1 MGLSAAMAP
10 TKLRRRGHDRGRVLV
25 DLAVMLA
32 DGGEA
37 ISDLAVLRDQPTLFG
52 EVASLA
58 TGVADTRSDRRR
70 RARPDRGRRGLP
82 LVRQAWAAGADPGFY
97 VIDFDATLVNSHSEK
112 EDAAPTYKRGFGF
125 HPLMAY
131 LDATG
136 EALAAKLRP
145 GNAGSNTAADHVEVL
160 DLALAQ
166 LPVDPHEHEVIART
180 DSAALTHGFI
190 DACRARWVR
199 FAVGHDLTA
208 PIRTACISVPNSWW
222 VPAITAD
229 GTDER
234 DDAEVAEITDLVDL
248 SRWPDGTR
256 AIVRREDPHPGA
268 QLTFTDLDGHRFQV
282 FITDLTDPDIAYL
295 EALHRG
301 RGRAEKRIC
310 DAKDTGLANLPSA
323 NFAINTAWV
332 QLVLVAQ
339 DLLAWTKLLCLDGD
353 LARAE
358 PKRLRY
364 CALPHRR
371 DHRSQRPTHPAP
383 HRRRLALDRP
393 DRQRVHTSP
402 RPRADLNTL
411 RSPGNG
417 TQRSNATEHAHRRP
431 QPANSSRPH
440 TITATRPTHPNQP
453 RAKPPSRAAY

>member
-1 MGLSAAMAP
+1 MKRNSTRPRLWVTGDGKNVVAHAGARVLCDLADVLGLTDGLSAAMAP
-10 TKLRRRGHDRGRVLV
+10 TKQRRRGHDRGRVLV

-37 ISDLAVLRDQPTLFG
+37 ISDLGVLRDQPTLFG
-52 EVASLA
+52 EVASVPTAWRALEAIDDTTLA
-58 TGVADTRSDRRR
+58 RIAVARAAAR
-70 RARPDRGRRGLP
+70 RA
-82 LVRQAWAAGADPGFY
+82 AWAAGADPGFY
-97 VIDFDATLVNSHSEK
+97 VIDFDGTLVNSHSEK
-112 EDAAPTYKRGFGF
+112 EQAAPTYKRGFGF

-136 EALAAKLRP
+136 AALAAKLRP

-160 DLALAQ
+160 DLALEQ
-166 LPVDPHEHEVIART
+166 LPVDPHEHEIIART

-190 DACRARWVR
+190 DACRARGVR

-208 PIRTACISVPNSWW
+208 PVRTACISVPNSWW

-229 GTDER
+229 GVDER
-234 DDAEVAEITDLVDL
+234 EDAEVAEITALVDL

-256 AIVRREDPHPGA
+256 AIARREDPHPGA
-268 QLTFTDLDGHRFQV
+268 QLTFTDFEGRRYQV
-282 FITDLTDPDIAYL
+282 FITDLDDPDIAYL

-310 DAKDTGLANLPSA
+310 DAKDTGLENLPSA
-323 NFAINTAWV
+323 HFAINRAWV

-339 DLLAWTKLLCLDGD
+339 DLLAWTKLLCLNGE

-364 CALPHRR
+364 TLFHAAGIIVRSGRRNQLRIAAGWPWANQLVNAFTRARALA
-371 DHRSQRPTHPAP
+371 PT
-383 HRRRLALDRP
+383 
-393 DRQRVHTSP
+393 
-402 RPRADLNTL
+402 
-411 RSPGNG
+411 
-417 TQRSNATEHAHRRP
+417 
-431 QPANSSRPH
+431 
-440 TITATRPTHPNQP
+440 
-453 RAKPPSRAAY
+453 

>member
-1 MGLSAAMAP
+1 MKRNSTRPRLWVTGDGKHVVAHAGARVLCDLADELGLTDGVSAAMLP
-10 TKLRRRGHDRGRVLV
+10 TKQRRRGHDRGRVLV

-37 ISDLAVLRDQPTLFG
+37 VSDLAVLADQPTVFG
-52 EVASLA
+52 EVASTATAWRTLDAIDDDVLA
-58 TGVADTRSDRRR
+58 RIATARADA
-70 RARPDRGRRGLP
+70 RAA
-82 LVRQAWAAGADPGFY
+82 AWAAGVDPKFY
-97 VIDFDATLVNSHSEK
+97 VIDFDGTLVNSHSDK
-112 EDAAPTYKRGFGF
+112 EHAAPTYKRGFGF

-166 LPVDPHEHEVIART
+166 LPIDPHEHEVIART

-190 DACRARWVR
+190 DACRARGVR

-229 GTDER
+229 GTEMR
-234 DDAEVAEITDLVDL
+234 EDAEVAEITALVDL

-256 AIVRREDPHPGA
+256 AIARREDPHPGA
-268 QLTFTDLDGHRFQV
+268 QLTFTDFEGRRYQV
-282 FITDLTDPDIAYL
+282 FITDLNDPDIAYL

-323 NFAINTAWV
+323 NFAINAAWV
-332 QLVLVAQ
+332 QLVLIAQ
-339 DLLAWTKLLCLDGD
+339 DLLAWTKLLCLDGE
-353 LARAE
+353 LAYAE

-364 CALPHRR
+364 TLLHAAGIIVHSGRQTRLRIAAGWPWADQLVNAFTRAHAL
-371 DHRSQRPTHPAP
+371 AP
-383 HRRRLALDRP
+383 
-393 DRQRVHTSP
+393 
-402 RPRADLNTL
+402 
-411 RSPGNG
+411 
-417 TQRSNATEHAHRRP
+417 
-431 QPANSSRPH
+431 
-440 TITATRPTHPNQP
+440 I
-453 RAKPPSRAAY
+453 

>member
-1 MGLSAAMAP
+1 MQRNSTRPRLLVTGDGKNVVGHAGCRLLCDLADELGLTDGLSAAMAP
-10 TKLRRRGHDRGRVLV
+10 TKQRRRGHDRGQVLV

-37 ISDLAVLRDQPTLFG
+37 ISDLVVLADQPALFG
-52 EVASLA
+52 EVASLPTA
-58 TGVADTRSDRRR
+58 WRTLEAVDEAALARIAAA
-70 RARPDRGRRGLP
+70 RAAARA
-82 LVRQAWAAGADPGFY
+82 QAWAAGADPGFY
-97 VIDFDATLVNSHSEK
+97 VIDFDGTLVNSHSEK
-112 EDAAPTYKRGFGF
+112 EGAAPTYKRGFGF

-136 EALAAKLRP
+136 EALAGLLRP
-145 GNAGSNTAADHVEVL
+145 GNAGSNTAVDHVEVL
-160 DLALAQ
+160 DAALVQ
-166 LPVDPHEHEVIART
+166 LPVDPHEQQVIART

-190 DACRARWVR
+190 DACRARGVW

-229 GTDER
+229 GVDER
-234 DDAEVAEITDLVDL
+234 DDAEVAEITTLVDL
-248 SRWPDGTR
+248 SRWPAGTR

-268 QLTFTDLDGHRFQV
+268 QLTFTDFEGRRYQV
-282 FITDLTDPDIAYL
+282 FITDLDDPDIAYL

-323 NFAINTAWV
+323 NFAINAAWV
-332 QLVLVAQ
+332 QLVLIAQ

-364 CALPHRR
+364 CLFHAAGIIARSGRR
-371 DHRSQRPTHPAP
+371 V
-383 HRRRLALDRP
+383 RLRIATGWPWVDELVNAFT
-393 DRQRVHTSP
+393 RVHT
-402 RPRADLNTL
+402 LTL
-411 RSPGNG
+411 R
-417 TQRSNATEHAHRRP
+417 T
-431 QPANSSRPH
+431 
-440 TITATRPTHPNQP
+440 
-453 RAKPPSRAAY
+453 

>member
-1 MGLSAAMAP
+1 MKRNSTRPRLLVTGDAKHVVAHAGARVLCDLADEVGLTDGLSVAMAP
-10 TKLRRRGHDRGRVLV
+10 TKQRRRGHDRGQVLV

-37 ISDLAVLRDQPTLFG
+37 ISDLAVLADQPALFG
-52 EVASLA
+52 EVASVPTAWRTLDVIDDGVLA
-58 TGVADTRSDRRR
+58 RIATA
-70 RARPDRGRRGLP
+70 RAAARK
-82 LVRQAWAAGADPGFY
+82 VAWAAGADPGFY

-112 EDAAPTYKRGFGF
+112 ERAAPTYKRGFGF

-136 EALAAKLRP
+136 EALAAKLRA

-160 DLALAQ
+160 DASLAQ

-190 DACRARWVR
+190 DACRERGVR

-208 PIRTACISVPNSWW
+208 PIRNACISVPKSWW
-222 VPAITAD
+222 VSAVTAD

-234 DDAEVAEITDLVDL
+234 DDAEVAEITALVDL
-248 SRWPDGTR
+248 SRWPAGTR
-256 AIVRREDPHPGA
+256 AIVRREEPHPGA
-268 QLTFTDLDGHRFQV
+268 QLTFTDYEGRRYQV
-282 FITDLTDPDIAYL
+282 FVTDLDDPDIAYL

-310 DAKDTGLANLPSA
+310 DAKDTGLANLPSKD
-323 NFAINTAWV
+323 FAINQAWV
-332 QLVLVAQ
+332 QLVLIAQ

-364 CALPHRR
+364 TLFHAAGIIVRSGRRTRLRVAAHWPWADQLVEAFTRVRALE
-371 DHRSQRPTHPAP
+371 PT
-383 HRRRLALDRP
+383 
-393 DRQRVHTSP
+393 
-402 RPRADLNTL
+402 
-411 RSPGNG
+411 
-417 TQRSNATEHAHRRP
+417 
-431 QPANSSRPH
+431 
-440 TITATRPTHPNQP
+440 
-453 RAKPPSRAAY
+453 

>member
-1 MGLSAAMAP
+1 MKRNSTRPRLWVTGDGRNVVAHAGARLLCDLADELGLTDGLSAAMAP
-10 TKLRRRGHDRGRVLV
+10 TKVRRRGHDRGRVLV

-32 DGGEA
+32 DGGET
-37 ISDLAVLRDQPTLFG
+37 ISDLGVLRDQPALFG
-52 EVASLA
+52 DVSSVPTAWRTLEAIDDTTLA
-58 TGVADTRSDRRR
+58 RIALA
-70 RARPDRGRRGLP
+70 RAAAR
-82 LVRQAWAAGADPGFY
+82 RQAWSVGADPGFY
-97 VIDFDATLVNSHSEK
+97 VIDFDGTLVNSHSDK
-112 EDAAPTYKRGFGF
+112 EHAAPTYKRGFGF

-145 GNAGSNTAADHVEVL
+145 GNAASNTAADHVEVL
-160 DLALAQ
+160 DAALAQ
-166 LPVDPHEHEVIART
+166 LPIDPHEHEVIART

-190 DACRARWVR
+190 DACRARNVR

-222 VPAITAD
+222 MPAVTAD

-234 DDAEVAEITDLVDL
+234 EDAQVAEITDLVDL

-256 AIVRREDPHPGA
+256 MIVRREHPHPGA
-268 QLTFTDLDGHRFQV
+268 QLTFTDIDGHRFQTFV
-282 FITDLTDPDIAYL
+282 TDLTDPDIAYL

-323 NFAINTAWV
+323 NFAINSAWV
-332 QLVLVAQ
+332 QLVLIAQ
-339 DLLAWTKLLCLDGD
+339 DLLTWTKLLCLNGE

-364 CALPHRR
+364 TLLHAAGIITRSGRQTRLRIATGWPWADPLANAFARVRALA
-371 DHRSQRPTHPAP
+371 PT
-383 HRRRLALDRP
+383 
-393 DRQRVHTSP
+393 
-402 RPRADLNTL
+402 
-411 RSPGNG
+411 
-417 TQRSNATEHAHRRP
+417 
-431 QPANSSRPH
+431 
-440 TITATRPTHPNQP
+440 
-453 RAKPPSRAAY
+453 

>member
-1 MGLSAAMAP
+1 MKRNSTRPRVRVTGDGKNVVAHAGSRLLCDLADELGLTDGLSAAMAP
-10 TKLRRRGHDRGRVLV
+10 TKQRRRGHDRGRVLV

-37 ISDLAVLRDQPTLFG
+37 ISDLAVLRDQPNLFG
-52 EVASLA
+52 EVASLPTA
-58 TGVADTRSDRRR
+58 WRTLEAVDEA
-70 RARPDRGRRGLP
+70 A
-82 LVRQAWAAGADPGFY
+82 LVRIAAARAAARAQAWAEGADPGFY
-97 VIDFDATLVNSHSEK
+97 VIDFDGTLVNSHSDK
-112 EDAAPTYKRGFGF
+112 EGAAPTYKRGFGF

-145 GNAGSNTAADHVEVL
+145 GNAGSNTAVDHVEVL
-160 DLALAQ
+160 DAALAQ
-166 LPVDPHEHEVIART
+166 LPVDPHEQQVIART

-190 DACRARWVR
+190 DACRARGVW

-208 PIRTACISVPNSWW
+208 PIRTACLSVPKSWW

-234 DDAEVAEITDLVDL
+234 EDAEVAEITALVDL

-256 AIVRREDPHPGA
+256 AIARREDPHPGA
-268 QLTFTDLDGHRFQV
+268 QLTFTDIDGRRYQV
-282 FITDLTDPDIAYL
+282 FITDLDDPDIAYL

-323 NFAINTAWV
+323 NFAINAAWV
-332 QLVLVAQ
+332 ALVLVAQ
-339 DLLAWTKLLCLDGD
+339 DLLAWTKLLCLNGE

-364 CALPHRR
+364 CLLHAAGTIA
-371 DHRSQRPTHPAP
+371 RSGRQT
-383 HRRRLALDRP
+383 RLRIATAWPWTDPLVNAFT
-393 DRQRVHTSP
+393 RVH
-402 RPRADLNTL
+402 AL
-411 RSPGNG
+411 
-417 TQRSNATEHAHRRP
+417 A
-431 QPANSSRPH
+431 
-440 TITATRPTHPNQP
+440 PT
-453 RAKPPSRAAY
+453 